1 MKNLDLSDEVLSALQ
16 LQKEYIGLQLEEK
29 IIRLLGITTLV
40 LAFLI
45 MGVTALYY
53 WKGIISSI
61 IFTVICLF
69 IISCAAFYRK
79 LVINRMK
86 KDKVKAIHT
95 SQVLLKNRLTS
106 ISAPTNS
113 IIELYQT
120 IRTITDII
128 HEIKKLFKEQQT
140 N

>member
-1 MKNLDLSDEVLSALQ
+1 MKNLDISDEVLSALQ

-61 IFTVICLF
+61 IFRYDKHILICTF
-69 IISCAAFYRK
+69 IIIIFIIKFYIFR
-79 LVINRMK
+79 
-86 KDKVKAIHT
+86 
-95 SQVLLKNRLTS
+95 
-106 ISAPTNS
+106 
-113 IIELYQT
+113 Y
-120 IRTITDII
+120 
-128 HEIKKLFKEQQT
+128 FF
-140 N
+140 